1 MQKRSEAESEKKY
14 GLLAENVH
22 VVLGIVAFNVPVAV
36 TQVAA
41 GPAEGNRLMLV
52 MLKPVV
58 GVARAGVG
66 PTTEYM
72 EMNRADVNNTS
83 RKVELT
89 VRVGNLR
96 HIAIVSRSGPI

>member
-1 MQKRSEAESEKKY
+1 MESEKKY

-22 VVLGIVAFNVPVAV
+22 VVVGIVLFNVPVTV
-36 TQVAA
+36 TQVPA

-52 MLKPVV
+52 ILKSVV
-58 GVARAGVG
+58 VARAGVG

-89 VRVGNLR
+89 LRVGNLR
-96 HIAIVSRSGPI
+96 HVAIVSRSGPI